1 MKDKMKG
8 LIVGLTI
15 GSLLSGTAAFAA
27 GSQIEVA
34 FRNLK
39 YMFDGEEKVPAE
51 GKSFIYEGST
61 YVPLRFVSE
70 ALGKKVE
77 WDEANETIWI
87 GGNPKQVVATF
98 KGGQVT
104 KGEFDTYLSLQTFF
118 NPSYASSQSSPEYQ
132 EYMINEL
139 IQNKYLSGKASVAD
153 LKAAKDEADKQIATW
168 KSDFSETKL
177 QDDLKKLKLTEADL
191 HNYVVVS
198 ISSQNYLK
206 STITDAQIKASYDE
220 TLKEDKDAYTI
231 ASVRHILIGLEDP
244 SSGKTLRTK
253 EEALTRAKEVQQK
266 LKNGGDFAKLAKEYS
281 DDPGSVDTGGLYA
294 DAPVSDWVEGFK
306 KAATI
311 LTLDTISDP
320 VETEYGYHVMK
331 VESRSVKTLDA
342 VKDELKNQLVP
353 EQLQTFTE
361 KELPGLIEKIDL
373 GQ

>member
-39 YMFDGEEKVPAE
+39 YMFDGAEKVPSE
-51 GKSFIYEGST
+51 GKGFIYEGSA

-87 GGNPKQVVATF
+87 GGNPKQVVATY

-104 KGEFDTYLSLQTFF
+104 KGEFDTFLALQTFF
-118 NPSYASSQSSPEYQ
+118 NPNYASSQSNPEYQ
-132 EYMINEL
+132 QYMVKEL
-139 IQNKYLSGKASVAD
+139 IQSKYLSGKASETD
-153 LKAAKDEADKQIATW
+153 LAAAKDEADKQVAYL
-168 KSDFSETKL
+168 KAKYSETKIAE
-177 QDDLKKLKLTEADL
+177 DLKKMKLTEADL
-191 HNYVVVS
+191 HSYLAESN
-198 ISSQNYLK
+198 SSQSYLK
-206 STITDAQIKASYDE
+206 STITDAQLKASYDNA
-220 TLKEDKDAYTI
+220 LKADKDAFTI
-231 ASVRHILIGLEDP
+231 ASVRHILVGLKD
-244 SSGKTLRTK
+244 SVTGNALRTK

-266 LKNGGDFAKLAKEYS
+266 LKNGEDFAKLAKEYS
-281 DDPGSVDTGGLYA
+281 DDPGSKDNGGLYA
-294 DAPVSDWVEGFK
+294 DAKVGGWVEGFK
-306 KAATI
+306 NAA
-311 LTLDTISDP
+311 LTLALNTISDP

-331 VESRSVKTLDA
+331 VESRSVQSLDS
-342 VKDELKNQLVP
+342 VKEELKNQLEP
-353 EQLQTFTE
+353 EQLQAFTE